1 MDLVEE
7 LRKVDHSH
15 VVGTHAI
22 ADFIEEYYFQKPLF
36 ENGDPVDIGSE
47 ILWESPNGAIA
58 PAVTKV
64 SEIRYNRKGC
74 KVETEDGYLVTV
86 KDNKRIKK
94 PVELKE

>member
-1 MDLVEE
+1 MDLVEK
-7 LRKVDHSH
+7 LRSADCTYLAD
-15 VVGTHAI
+15 THEI
-22 ADFIEEYYFQKPLF
+22 ADFIEKYYFQKPLF
-36 ENGDPVDIGSE
+36 EDDEPVDINSE

-58 PAVTKV
+58 SAVTKV